1 RTFLFLCNIVRS
13 LLFYVFRFGSRKAHR
28 QNMEKTLRIIG
39 GSERGRSLKAPEGMH
54 TRPTLD
60 KVRGAVFNVLFDV
73 TGLEVLDMFG
83 GSGAMGFEALSR
95 GAAKAVII
103 DADRAAFR
111 TMELNKKNL
120 NYGDR
125 AQLRFSDFRKAF
137 RRDER
142 FDIIFLDPP
151 YGKGLLEDAL
161 LLIDEKNLLK
171 EDGIIVCETGNDM
184 NISLPKAGPEII
196 KEKVYGKTKVL
207 FMKY

>member
-1 RTFLFLCNIVRS
+1 
-13 LLFYVFRFGSRKAHR
+13 
-28 QNMEKTLRIIG
+28 MRIIG
-39 GSERGRSLKAPEGMH
+39 GSERGRNLKAPEGMH

-60 KVRGAVFNVLFDV
+60 KVRGAIFNVLYGV
-73 TGLEVLDMFG
+73 TDLEVLDMFG

-103 DADRAAFR
+103 DKDRAAFR
-111 TMELNKKNL
+111 AMEANKKSL

-125 AQLRFSDFRKAF
+125 ADLRLCDFKNAF

-151 YGKGLLEDAL
+151 YGKHPLEDAL
-161 LLIDEKNLLK
+161 FLIDERKLLK
-171 EDGIIVCETGNDM
+171 EDGIIVCETGTD
-184 NISLPKAGPEII
+184 IDLELPEAGPEII
-196 KEKVYGKTKVL
+196 KEKVYGKTRVL

>member
-1 RTFLFLCNIVRS
+1 
-13 LLFYVFRFGSRKAHR
+13 
-28 QNMEKTLRIIG
+28 MRIIG
-39 GSERGRSLKAPEGMH
+39 GSERGRNLKAPEGMH

-60 KVRGAVFNVLFDV
+60 KVRGAIFNVLYGV
-73 TGLEVLDMFG
+73 TDLEVLDMFG

-103 DADRAAFR
+103 DKDRAAFR
-111 TMELNKKNL
+111 AMEANKKIL

-125 AQLRFSDFRKAF
+125 ADLRFCDFKNAF

-151 YGKGLLEDAL
+151 YGKHPLEDAL
-161 LLIDEKNLLK
+161 FLIDERKLLK
-171 EDGIIVCETGNDM
+171 EDGIIVCETGTD
-184 NISLPKAGPEII
+184 IDLELPAPGPEIL
-196 KEKVYGKTKVL
+196 KEKVYGKTRVL